1 MPDLD
6 LLEAPIRYL
15 HELNP
20 RYLAKEP
27 DKRAGRLQKVLVANR
42 GEIAKR
48 FFHSLK
54 EAGIP
59 SVAIVTNPDLGQSW
73 YAMADE
79 ALFIGDAMNYM
90 DIATVI
96 AAAALVRANAIFP
109 GYGFLSE
116 NHAFVDAL
124 DAYVKKTGQEVIFMG
139 PSAQIMK
146 GVGNKLNARELA
158 GKHGIPL
165 FQSSSALKNAEQA
178 VAAAEKIGYPV
189 IVKLNAGGG
198 GKGMEPVFS
207 RAGLASAIDTCQ
219 RVGRQINGDDI
230 FYLERYIIRAVHM
243 EVQIFNGMAIGI
255 RKCAVQ
261 RRNQKI
267 IEESGDI
274 FLSPQMNLS
283 IIAAAEKMAQ
293 VSGYGAGAGAGTVEF
308 LYDQVSNTLGF
319 LEMNTRLQVEHPVTD
334 QSLGIDLAKWQILQF
349 DGKTDEI
356 PFEHALRQRFTD
368 KSHAIEAR
376 IYAEDPENNYHP
388 VSGTL
393 LELNLPTFNAIRCDF
408 GFSKGDSILPD
419 FDPMLGK
426 IIAKGATRTEA
437 LIRLERALSEFYVK
451 GVTTNT
457 QQLLNILR
465 SPFFQEI
472 NYTNNLLSDH
482 PELTEYGVSDAS
494 ALQAAVFASVAVN
507 LKKNSELA
515 RSVLLARDIEGIL
528 HSGEFN
534 PPPEE
539 YVAEAGKL
547 QFHLHLL
554 PMTLD
559 NVRVFANNT
568 YYGDI
573 EVLSRIPASDDY
585 FIRFESRSYH
595 VRLDL
600 RPTYMMLRF
609 PDADGKV
616 NYHRLRLHAQDG
628 KERSDPLGLMR
639 APFHGSFVKF
649 CADKD
654 SLGEPLRIGSLVS
667 KDQPLLILS
676 AMKMEATLTAPIGG
690 KITYLLEDGD
700 LSKLQLGISSS
711 GQIFGKK
718 IDEGEVLVHINP
730 EEALAESPNAASK
743 DHVPRVVGDGTME
756 NLLEERFTHLVQDNP
771 EAHLPVLL
779 QIVASVFR
787 GLLGN
792 ERLIGKISVA
802 LANLADSRLKLDTTS
817 LPEHKLADIVSQYCN
832 IKAVFSPSET
842 EPSGIF
848 RDLRELFAYSISR
861 EQGVS
866 TPYHPS
872 PAFKTTM
879 DSLLRPYGVANW
891 LPASGINHSRTE
903 IILIKVLR
911 AYYAS
916 QNFQPLVRIVV
927 KLLSLLTKP
936 SKRTI
941 RILRRLI
948 RQEEVE
954 RDDSLA
960 DLALQTFQDWGIS
973 PHEPRSR
980 RAVPRQY
987 IREYR
992 DMVKDPLS
1000 VFPGID
1006 RINLLREIT
1015 ASLCE
1020 SRFAL
1025 IPQEIPPWAQKVLR
1039 ERQQKLAKKFNIIR
1053 CFSPYSQILIFGLQ
1067 SIQNTS
1073 EKHYLCVA
1081 LMDEVAIVADLH
1093 GRAIGSDNMERTNFD
1108 AAKLFLAYQSVER
1121 RQLSWIEIIATGKAI
1136 EMEITGRDPRIPNL
1150 ETIRRV
1156 VDRVVP
1162 FFVDD
1167 GLAKNIVSL
1176 KYLSKPDN
1184 EEGVVHLLIAPAQD
1198 GVDLTLLSEQD
1209 PAYPYSEESANTA
1222 SQALYARNK
1231 WPAEFWASQCLDHT
1245 TMREVFIPSVDDV
1258 RAKNPKTGK
1267 AGKIPVGSRLFDG
1280 TISGRRAFLYVK
1292 DSRINGGATG
1302 NLEGLKYIA
1311 ACYLAFMSSV
1321 PLYVFN
1327 DGAGANIREGVI
1339 SLNRAGEGFMLNS
1352 LVNAETSVGDFFNRV
1367 DAHADSSFRAL
1378 IAELDQLFSLDR
1390 SRVETGSFIVAIG
1403 VGSSTGLDVYGSSQA
1418 AIQCMVDSPESY
1430 RVLTGAKVIQS
1441 VTGEKVSNYDL
1452 GGARIMGFYT
1462 GTVDIVAESN
1472 LHMLSVIRQIHEI
1485 FAPDTPGKN
1494 MNKIPP
1500 DTQPAVQICGVHIPD
1515 FVDRGEFLE
1524 FKEKYHRSFSLVG
1537 GFARLGGRKI
1547 LLMGPRDDFGIRSP
1561 SAVTKSCELLRTARK
1576 TGASQIFLSGARWF
1590 QEMNS
1595 EDSIV
1600 LRARLDFMRLLQKKS
1615 GVRIHILTHPHGLD
1629 EAGLTAN
1636 ADAVIVVAP
1645 DGMSD
1650 ETRSYINKSATH
1662 VVPSLGEGFALA
1674 ERIMDLLKSRE
1685 AASVSGEG
1693 AVMIPEN
1700 PAEPY
1705 DMMTAVLEPVFDK
1718 GSFVEFFANMNDRV
1732 AGPALLT
1739 GLARI
1744 AGRTVGVI
1752 ADQPAII
1759 GGAPDAAGT
1768 EKFRIFTELMNQ
1780 NAMPIIML
1788 SNAPGFVPG
1797 KKQEGA
1803 RIQQI
1808 GGLSLDTNIRGDVP
1822 VVSVV
1827 LNQNFGGRQIHAF
1840 SKYLRPGIIYIALR
1854 RAVMAV
1860 MGAQSAFD
1868 LFEQGRY
1875 RELLAGDKEIAEN
1888 FRNEY
1893 IRSYNEK
1900 AAAGADA
1907 KSTGVLDWVFE
1918 DPATLRSELIK
1929 GLDLATEE
1937 ARRVFGYGDKR

>member
-1 MPDLD
+1 MLD
-6 LLEAPIRYL
+6 VDSIKAAISRL

-20 RYLAKEP
+20 RYLAKNPE
-27 DKRAGRLQKVLVANR
+27 KRFGGLQKVLVANR

-54 EAGIP
+54 EEGIP

-90 DIATVI
+90 DIPTVI
-96 AAAALVRANAIFP
+96 AAAAFVKANAIYP

-116 NHAFVDAL
+116 NHVFVDAL
-124 DAYVKKTGQEVIFMG
+124 GEYAAASGNEIIFMG
-139 PSAQIMK
+139 PSAEIMR
-146 GVGNKLNARELA
+146 GVGNKLNARALA
-158 GKHGIPL
+158 AKNGIPL
-165 FQSSSALKNAEQA
+165 FQSSDALQNAGEA
-178 VAAAEKIGYPV
+178 IEAAEKIGYPV

-198 GKGMEPVFS
+198 GKGMKPVFS
-207 RAGLASAIDTCQ
+207 PADVAGAVDTCQ

-230 FYLERYIIRAVHM
+230 FYLERYIVHAIHM

-283 IIAAAEKMAQ
+283 IIAAAEKLAQ
-293 VSGYGAGAGAGTVEF
+293 ISGYAAGAGAGTVEF

-334 QSLGIDLAKWQILQF
+334 QSLGIDLAKWQILHF
-349 DGKTDEI
+349 DGRTDEI

-426 IIAKGATRTEA
+426 IIAKGATRAEA
-437 LIRLERALSEFYVK
+437 IVRLERALSEFYVK

-465 SPFFQEI
+465 SPYFQESS
-472 NYTNNLLSDH
+472 YTNSLLSDH
-482 PELTEYGVSDAS
+482 PELTEYGVSDSS
-494 ALQAAVFASVAVN
+494 ALQAAVFASVAIN

-515 RSVLLARDIEGIL
+515 RSVLLARDMEGVL

-547 QFHLHLL
+547 RFHLHLL
-554 PMTLD
+554 PITLD
-559 NVRVFANNT
+559 NVRVFANNI
-568 YYGDI
+568 YYGEI
-573 EVLSRIPASDDY
+573 EVLSRIPGYDDY

-595 VRLDL
+595 VRLDV

-609 PDADGKV
+609 PDADGRV
-616 NYHRLRLHAQDG
+616 NYHRLRLHSQDG

-649 CADKD
+649 FPDADADGK
-654 SLGEPLRIGSLVS
+654 ELRIGSRVK

-676 AMKMEATLTAPIGG
+676 AMKMEATLTAPIDG
-690 KITYLLEDGD
+690 KITFLLEDGD
-700 LSKLQLGISSS
+700 LTKLQLGVSSS

-718 IDEGEVLVHINP
+718 IDEGEILVHISP
-730 EEALAESPNAASK
+730 EDAVAEVSTTGALN
-743 DHVPRVVGDGTME
+743 RVAKVVSDGTME
-756 NLLEERFTHLVQDNP
+756 NLFEDRFGQLVQADP
-771 EAHLPVLL
+771 QAHLPVLL

-787 GLLGN
+787 GMLGN
-792 ERLIGKISVA
+792 EKIIGKVSAA
-802 LANLADSRLKLDTTS
+802 LEDLADSRLLYDAVNF
-817 LPEHKLADIVSQYCN
+817 PEHQIVDIISEYCN
-832 IKAVFSPSET
+832 IKSVFSPRDS
-842 EPSGIF
+842 EPSWIF
-848 RDLRELFAYSISR
+848 RDLHELFAYSTSR
-861 EQGVS
+861 EHGVT

-872 PAFKTTM
+872 ALFSTTM
-879 DSLLRPYGVANW
+879 DNLLRPYALVNW
-891 LPASGINHSRTE
+891 SPASGINHSRTE
-903 IILIKVLR
+903 IVLIKLLR

-916 QNFQPLVRIVV
+916 QNFQALIKIIVT
-927 KLLSLLTKP
+927 LLSGLPKP
-936 SKRTI
+936 SKRTV

-948 RQEEVE
+948 RQEEAE

-960 DLALQTFQDWGIS
+960 ELTIHILGAWGVS
-973 PHEPRSR
+973 WREQRQR

-987 IREYR
+987 ISEYR
-992 DMVKDPLS
+992 EMVKQPLS

-1006 RINLLREIT
+1006 AASMLREIT
-1015 ASLCE
+1015 ASLAE
-1020 SRFAL
+1020 SQLPL
-1025 IPQEIPPWAQKVLR
+1025 IPEGIPAWARALLA
-1039 ERQQKLAKKFNIIR
+1039 ERQQVLKRKFNLVR
-1053 CFSPYSQILIFGLQ
+1053 LFSPLQQVLMFGLQ
-1067 SIQNTS
+1067 NADDAN
-1073 EKHYLCVA
+1073 EKRYLCVA
-1081 LMDEVAIVADLH
+1081 LIDKVSIVADAQ
-1093 GRAIGSDNMERTNFD
+1093 GRVIASDNMERANFD

-1121 RQLSWIEIIATGKAI
+1121 RQHSWTEIVAAGTAI

-1167 GLAKNIVSL
+1167 GLEKNIVTI
-1176 KYLSKPDN
+1176 KYLSKTQR
-1184 EEGVVHLLIAPAQD
+1184 EAMILHLLIAPALD
-1198 GVDLTLLSEQD
+1198 FEVTLLSEQD
-1209 PAYPYSEESANTA
+1209 PAYPYADASVNQA

-1231 WPAEFWASQCLDHT
+1231 WPAEFWAERCFDTNSAQEL
-1245 TMREVFIPSVDDV
+1245 FIPSVDSV
-1258 RAKNPKTGK
+1258 TKENLKTGEY
-1267 AGKIPVGSRLFDG
+1267 AKIPVGSHIFDG
-1280 TISGRRAFLYVK
+1280 TISGKRALLYIK

-1302 NLEGLKYIA
+1302 NLEGLKYVA
-1311 ACYLAFMSSV
+1311 ACYMAFMLRV

-1327 DGAGANIREGVI
+1327 DGAGANIREGVV
-1339 SLNRAGEGFMLNS
+1339 SLNRAGEGFMMNS
-1352 LVNAETSVGDFFNRV
+1352 LVNAETSAQEFFKWL
-1367 DAHADSSFRAL
+1367 DSHADNSVHKL
-1378 IAELDQLFSLDR
+1378 IAELDKIFSFNR
-1390 SRVETGSFIVAIG
+1390 EKAETGAFIVAIG

-1418 AIQCMVDSPESY
+1418 AIQCMVDSAESY
-1430 RVLTGAKVIQS
+1430 RVLTGAKVIKS

-1452 GGARIMGFYT
+1452 GGARIMSVYT
-1462 GTVDIVAESN
+1462 GTVDLVAQSN
-1472 LHMLSVIRQIHEI
+1472 LHLLSIIRQVHEI
-1485 FAPDTPGKN
+1485 FAPDEPGG
-1494 MNKIPP
+1494 KIPALP
-1500 DTQPAVQICGVHIPD
+1500 AITQPTVQICGLSIAD
-1515 FVDRGEFLE
+1515 FVDHSEFLE
-1524 FKEKYHRSFSLVG
+1524 FKEKYHQSFSLIG
-1537 GFARLGGRKI
+1537 GFARLGGRKVLI
-1547 LLMGPRDDFGIRSP
+1547 MGPKDDFGIRSAA
-1561 SAVTKSCELLRTARK
+1561 AVTKACELLRTARK
-1576 TGASQIFLSGARWF
+1576 TGASQIFLSGARWY
-1590 QEMNS
+1590 QEMSGQDN
-1595 EDSIV
+1595 IM

-1615 GVRIHILTHPHGLD
+1615 GVRIHILTHPHALD
-1629 EAGLTAN
+1629 QVSLNAN
-1636 ADAVIVVAP
+1636 ADAVIVVASE
-1645 DGMSD
+1645 DLSD
-1650 ETRSYINKSATH
+1650 EMQNYVHNSATH
-1662 VVPSLGEGFALA
+1662 VVRTIQEAFVLA
-1674 ERIMDLLKSRE
+1674 HRIIDLLKSTD
-1685 AASVSGEG
+1685 VDNIPGEG
-1693 AVMIPEN
+1693 TVRIPEN

-1705 DMMTAVLEPVFDK
+1705 DMMTAVIRPVFDK
-1718 GSFVEFFANMNDRV
+1718 DSFVEFFAGINDRA

-1739 GLARI
+1739 GLARLS
-1744 AGRTVGVI
+1744 GRAVGVI

-1768 EKFRIFTELMNQ
+1768 EKFRVFTELLNQ
-1780 NAMPIIML
+1780 NGIPIIML

-1797 KKQEGA
+1797 KKQEGL
-1803 RIQQI
+1803 RIQQV
-1808 GGLSLDTNIRGDVP
+1808 GGLSLDTNILGEVP

-1827 LNQNFGGRQIHAF
+1827 LNQNFGGRQIQAF
-1840 SKYLRPGIIYIALR
+1840 SKYLRPGIIYFALR

-1868 LFEQGRY
+1868 LFEGDKY
-1875 RELLAGDKEIAEN
+1875 RELLSQDKEIAEN
-1888 FRNEY
+1888 FHNEY
-1893 IRSYNEK
+1893 IRSYNKK
-1900 AAAGADA
+1900 ASAGVDA
-1907 KSTGVLDWVFE
+1907 MSTGVLDWVFE

-1929 GLDLATEE
+1929 GIDLAIAE
-1937 ARRVFGYGDKR
+1937 AKRVFGYPG